1 MDHRWRVISIQQKLM
16 KLNNRINFITED
28 STHEVPEASRGPSA
42 SKASNNIISFRE
54 NGCQSVFSRY
64 CSVLPL
70 HSMYRQPTAAAD
82 KMTDM
87 PELHSGQIMW
97 LNPRFLNH
105 FSQDLSC
112 MCHFCKCKQ
121 LFLIVCNP
129 FFHTLYVFMILCMK
143 HLEVAFHQS
152 FLTGFK
158 VHVF

>member
-1 MDHRWRVISIQQKLM
+1 M

-54 NGCQSVFSRY
+54 NGCCQSVFSRY
-64 CSVLPL
+64 VLPGCSVLPL
-70 HSMYRQPTAAAD
+70 HSMYRQPTAAD

-87 PELHSGQIMW
+87 PELHSGQIMR

-105 FSQDLSC
+105 FSQDLS
-112 MCHFCKCKQ
+112 MYHFFKCKQ

-143 HLEVAFHQS
+143 HFIEIEVAFHQS
-152 FLTGFK
+152 FLTGFNRM
-158 VHVF
+158 